1 MVKFEFKKY
10 FNKNSVMRLTYI
22 FALFLLSCNPKA
34 QDSVTKSDNG
44 LKTEFTL
51 PKKLKEVS
59 GIALSQNQK
68 TIWAI
73 EDAGN
78 KNVVYGL
85 NRKGELITDVL
96 VENAENNDWEDI
108 TKDRAGNIYIGD
120 FGNNENDR
128 QNLSIL
134 KLDLKRDAQKSTNVI
149 QTTKFHYEGQT
160 EFPPKKSKLL
170 YDCEAFVEKD
180 GNFYL
185 FTKNRSKGFDGT
197 FLVFQIP
204 NKEGDFEAK
213 LVGKLKLEGG
223 YNDAAITSA
232 AINSKNQIVL
242 LTHKNIHVLSGFT
255 TDDFNSAKIQKIPLQ
270 HNSQKEAVVFVDDK
284 TMLIADEKDKK
295 TGGNVY
301 RFSLK

>member
-1 MVKFEFKKY
+1 
-10 FNKNSVMRLTYI
+10 MRILVV
-22 FALFLLSCNPKA
+22 FAFMLMSCNPKA
-34 QDSVTKSDNG
+34 QDSVKKSQED
-44 LKTEFTL
+44 LKTEFSL

-59 GIALSQNQK
+59 GIVLSQDQK

-85 NRKGELITDVL
+85 NRKGELVTDVL
-96 VENAENNDWEDI
+96 VENVENNDWEDI
-108 TKDRAGNIYIGD
+108 TKDAAGNIYIGD

-134 KLDLKRDAQKSTNVI
+134 KLDLKNDSQKSTKAI

-160 EFPPKKSKLL
+160 EFPPKKSNLL

-180 GNFYL
+180 GSFYL

-223 YNDAAITSA
+223 YSDAAITSA
-232 AINSKNQIVL
+232 AINSKNEIVL

-255 TDDFNSAKIQKIPLQ
+255 ANDFNSAKIQKLPLN

-284 TMLIADEKDKK
+284 TLLIADEKDKK
-295 TGGNVY
+295 EGGNVY
-301 RFSLK
+301 KFSL

>member
-1 MVKFEFKKY
+1 
-10 FNKNSVMRLTYI
+10 MRILI
-22 FALFLLSCNPKA
+22 VFASILLSCNPKA
-34 QDSVTKSDNG
+34 KDSVTTSQED
-44 LKTEFTL
+44 LKTEFSL

-59 GIALSQNQK
+59 GIALSQDQK

-85 NRKGELITDVL
+85 NRQGELINDVL
-96 VENAENNDWEDI
+96 VENADNNDWEDI
-108 TKDRAGNIYIGD
+108 TKDAAGNIYIGD

-134 KLDLKRDAQKSTNVI
+134 KLDLKSDSQKSTKVI

-160 EFPPKKSKLL
+160 EFPPKKSNLL

-180 GNFYL
+180 GSFYL

-223 YNDAAITSA
+223 YSDAAITSA
-232 AINSKNQIVL
+232 TINSKGQIVL
-242 LTHKNIHVLSGFT
+242 LNHKNINVISGFT
-255 TDDFNSAKIQKIPLQ
+255 ANDFSSAKIQKISLN
-270 HNSQKEAVVFVDDK
+270 HNSQKEAIVFVDDK
-284 TMLIADEKDKK
+284 TLLIADEKDKQ

-301 RFSLK
+301 NFTL

>member
-1 MVKFEFKKY
+1 M
-10 FNKNSVMRLTYI
+10 
-22 FALFLLSCNPKA
+22 SCNPKT
-34 QDSVTKSDNG
+34 QNEKVENDS
-44 LKTEFTL
+44 LKTEFSL

-59 GIALSQNQK
+59 GIALSQDQK

-85 NRKGELITDVL
+85 NRQGDLTTDVL

-108 TKDRAGNIYIGD
+108 TKDAVGNIYIGD

-128 QNLSIL
+128 QNLSII
-134 KLDLKRDAQKSTNVI
+134 KLDLKTDSQKSTKVI

-160 EFPPKKSKLL
+160 EFPPKKSNLL

-180 GNFYL
+180 GSFYL

-204 NKEGDFEAK
+204 NQEGDFEAK
-213 LVGKLKLEGG
+213 LIGKLKLEGG

-232 AINSKNQIVL
+232 AINSKNQVVL
-242 LTHKNIHVLSGFT
+242 LNHKNINILSGFT
-255 TDDFNSAKIQKIPLQ
+255 ANDFSAAKIQKISLN

-284 TMLIADEKDKK
+284 TLLIADEKDKK

-301 RFSLK
+301 QFSLK

>member
-1 MVKFEFKKY
+1 
-10 FNKNSVMRLTYI
+10 MRILVV
-22 FALFLLSCNPKA
+22 FAFILLSCNPKA
-34 QDSVTKSDNG
+34 QDSVTQSQDD
-44 LKTEFTL
+44 LKTEFSL

-59 GIALSQNQK
+59 GIALSQDQK

-85 NRKGELITDVL
+85 NRQGEQIADVL

-108 TKDRAGNIYIGD
+108 TKDAAGNIYIGD

-134 KLDLKRDAQKSTNVI
+134 KLDLKTDSQKSTKVI

-160 EFPPKKSKLL
+160 EFPPKKSNLL

-180 GNFYL
+180 GSFYL

-223 YNDAAITSA
+223 YSDAAITSA
-232 AINSKNQIVL
+232 TINSKNQIVL
-242 LTHKNIHVLSGFT
+242 LNHRNINVLSGFT
-255 TDDFNSAKIQKIPLQ
+255 SNDFNSAKIQKIPLN
-270 HNSQKEAVVFVDDK
+270 HDSQKEAVVFVDDK
-284 TMLIADEKDKK
+284 TVLIVDEKDKK

-301 RFSLK
+301 QFSLK

>member
-1 MVKFEFKKY
+1 M
-10 FNKNSVMRLTYI
+10 NILSAICSL
-22 FALFLLSCNPKA
+22 LFIGCNPKKNDSEA
-34 QDSVTKSDNG
+34 KSQDD
-44 LKTEFTL
+44 LKTEFSL
-51 PKKLKEVS
+51 PKKLREVS
-59 GIALSQNQK
+59 GIALSQDQK

-85 NRKGELITDVL
+85 NRKGELINDVL

-108 TKDRAGNIYIGD
+108 TKDAAGNIYIGD
-120 FGNNENDR
+120 FGNNDNDR

-134 KLDLKRDAQKSTNVI
+134 KLDLNNPSQTTTKVT

-160 EFPPKKSKLL
+160 EFPPKKSNLL

-180 GNFYL
+180 GSFYL

-204 NKEGDFEAK
+204 NQEGDFEAK
-213 LVGKLKLEGG
+213 LVGKLKLEGSFD
-223 YNDAAITSA
+223 DAAITSA
-232 AINSKNQIVL
+232 SINSKNQVVL
-242 LTHKNIHVLSGFT
+242 LTHKNVFLV
-255 TDDFNSAKIQKIPLQ
+255 SALFENNFKNYAIQKMSLN

-284 TMLIADEKDKK
+284 TLLIVDEKDKNE
-295 TGGNVY
+295 GGNVY
-301 RFSLK
+301 QFKL

>member
-1 MVKFEFKKY
+1 MRILVVFA
-10 FNKNSVMRLTYI
+10 VMLM
-22 FALFLLSCNPKA
+22 SCNPKA
-34 QDSVTKSDNG
+34 QDSVTKSQED
-44 LKTEFTL
+44 LKTEFSL

-59 GIALSQNQK
+59 GIALSQDQK

-85 NRKGELITDVL
+85 SRQGKLVNDVL

-108 TKDRAGNIYIGD
+108 TKDAAGNIYIGD

-134 KLDLKRDAQKSTNVI
+134 KLDLKNDSQKSTKVI

-160 EFPPKKSKLL
+160 EFPPKKSTLL

-180 GNFYL
+180 GSFYL

-204 NKEGDFEAK
+204 NKEGNFEAK

-223 YNDAAITSA
+223 YSDAAITSA
-232 AINSKNQIVL
+232 AINSKNEIVL

-255 TDDFNSAKIQKIPLQ
+255 ANDFNSAKIQKMPLN

-284 TMLIADEKDKK
+284 TLLIADEKDKK
-295 TGGNVY
+295 EGGNVY
-301 RFSLK
+301 QFSLK

>member
-1 MVKFEFKKY
+1 MHIL
-10 FNKNSVMRLTYI
+10 SAICSLI
-22 FALFLLSCNPKA
+22 FVGCNPKTENI
-34 QDSVTKSDNG
+34 QTKEDT
-44 LKTEFTL
+44 LKTEFSL

-59 GIALSQNQK
+59 GIVISQDQK

-85 NRKGELITDVL
+85 NRQGELMTDVL
-96 VENAENNDWEDI
+96 VENTENNDWEDI
-108 TKDRAGNIYIGD
+108 TKDAAGNIYIGD
-120 FGNNENDR
+120 FGNNDNDR

-134 KLDLKRDAQKSTNVI
+134 KLDLKTDSQATTKVT
-149 QTTKFHYEGQT
+149 QTTKFRYEGQT
-160 EFPPKKSKLL
+160 EFPPKKSNLL

-180 GNFYL
+180 GSFYL

-213 LVGKLKLEGG
+213 LVGKLKLEGS
-223 YNDAAITSA
+223 YSDAAITSA
-232 AINSKNQIVL
+232 SINSKNEIVL

-255 TDDFNSAKIQKIPLQ
+255 PNDFNSAKIQKISLD

-284 TMLIADEKDKK
+284 TLLIADEKDKN

-301 RFSLK
+301 QFSLK

>member
-1 MVKFEFKKY
+1 MRILVVFA
-10 FNKNSVMRLTYI
+10 VMLM
-22 FALFLLSCNPKA
+22 SCNPKA
-34 QDSVTKSDNG
+34 QDSVTKSQED
-44 LKTEFTL
+44 LKTEFSL

-59 GIALSQNQK
+59 GIALSQDQK

-85 NRKGELITDVL
+85 NRQGELVNDVL

-108 TKDRAGNIYIGD
+108 TKDAAGNIYIGD

-134 KLDLKRDAQKSTNVI
+134 KLDLKSDSQKSTKVI

-160 EFPPKKSKLL
+160 EFPPKKSNLL

-180 GNFYL
+180 GSFYL

-213 LVGKLKLEGG
+213 LIGKLKLEGG
-223 YNDAAITSA
+223 YSDAAITSA
-232 AINSKNQIVL
+232 AINSKNEIVL

-255 TDDFNSAKIQKIPLQ
+255 ANDFNSAKIQKFPLN

-284 TMLIADEKDKK
+284 TLLIADEKDKK
-295 TGGNVY
+295 EGGNVY
-301 RFSLK
+301 QFSLK

>member
-1 MVKFEFKKY
+1 M
-10 FNKNSVMRLTYI
+10 YI
-22 FALFLLSCNPKA
+22 LYAICSLVFIGCNPKTEKVQA
-34 QDSVTKSDNG
+34 TEDT
-44 LKTEFTL
+44 LKKEFSL

-59 GIALSQNQK
+59 GMALSQDQK
-68 TIWAI
+68 MIWAI

-85 NRKGELITDVL
+85 NRQGELTTDVL

-108 TKDRAGNIYIGD
+108 TKDAAGNIYIGD

-134 KLDLKRDAQKSTNVI
+134 KLDLKTDSQKSTKVI

-160 EFPPKKSKLL
+160 EFPPKKSNLL

-180 GNFYL
+180 GSFYL

-197 FLVFQIP
+197 FLIFQIP

-213 LVGKLKLEGG
+213 LVGKLKLEGS
-223 YNDAAITSA
+223 YSDAAITSA
-232 AINSKNQIVL
+232 TINSKNEIVL
-242 LTHKNIHVLSGFT
+242 LNHKNINVLSGFT
-255 TDDFNSAKIQKIPLQ
+255 ATDFSSAKIQKISLN

-284 TMLIADEKDKK
+284 TLLIADEKDKK

-301 RFSLK
+301 QFSLK

>member
-1 MVKFEFKKY
+1 MKM
-10 FNKNSVMRLTYI
+10 NI
-22 FALFLLSCNPKA
+22 FCTVSAMLLLSCNPKNPSEKTE
-34 QDSVTKSDNG
+34 QDS
-44 LKTEFTL
+44 LKTEFSL

-59 GIALSQNQK
+59 GIALSQDQK

-85 NRKGELITDVL
+85 NRQGELTTDVL

-108 TKDRAGNIYIGD
+108 TKDASGNIYIGD

-134 KLDLKRDAQKSTNVI
+134 KLDLKSDSQKSTKVI

-160 EFPPKKSKLL
+160 EFPPKKSNLL

-180 GNFYL
+180 GSFYL

-223 YNDAAITSA
+223 YSDAAITSA
-232 AINSKNQIVL
+232 TINSKNQIVL
-242 LTHKNIHVLSGFT
+242 LNHKNINVLSGFT
-255 TDDFNSAKIQKIPLQ
+255 ANDFSTAKIQKIALN

-284 TMLIADEKDKK
+284 TLLIADEKDKK

-301 RFSLK
+301 NFKL

>member
-1 MVKFEFKKY
+1 M
-10 FNKNSVMRLTYI
+10 NILSAICSL
-22 FALFLLSCNPKA
+22 LFIGCNPKKNDSEA
-34 QDSVTKSDNG
+34 KSQDD
-44 LKTEFTL
+44 LKTEFSL
-51 PKKLKEVS
+51 PKKLREVS
-59 GIALSQNQK
+59 GIALSQDQK

-85 NRKGELITDVL
+85 NRKGELINDVL

-108 TKDRAGNIYIGD
+108 TKDAAGNIYIGD
-120 FGNNENDR
+120 FGNNDNDR

-134 KLDLKRDAQKSTNVI
+134 KLDLNNPSQTTTKVT

-160 EFPPKKSKLL
+160 EFPPKKSNLL

-180 GNFYL
+180 GSFYL

-204 NKEGDFEAK
+204 NQEGDFEAK
-213 LVGKLKLEGG
+213 LVGKLKLEGSFD
-223 YNDAAITSA
+223 DAAITSA
-232 AINSKNQIVL
+232 SINSKNQVVL
-242 LTHKNIHVLSGFT
+242 LTHKNVFLV
-255 TDDFNSAKIQKIPLQ
+255 SALFENNFKNYAIQKMSLN

-284 TMLIADEKDKK
+284 TLLIVDEKDKNE
-295 TGGNVY
+295 GGNVY

>member
-1 MVKFEFKKY
+1 MK
-10 FNKNSVMRLTYI
+10 I
-22 FALFLLSCNPKA
+22 HILSAICSLVLIGCNPKTEKTQA
-34 QDSVTKSDNG
+34 TEDA
-44 LKTEFTL
+44 LKTEFSL

-59 GIALSQNQK
+59 GIALSQDQK

-85 NRKGELITDVL
+85 NRQGELITDVL

-108 TKDRAGNIYIGD
+108 TKDATGSIYIGD

-134 KLDLKRDAQKSTNVI
+134 KLDLKTDSQKSTKVI

-160 EFPPKKSKLL
+160 EFPPKKSNLL

-180 GNFYL
+180 GSFYL

-223 YNDAAITSA
+223 YSDAAITSA
-232 AINSKNQIVL
+232 TINSKNQIVL
-242 LTHKNIHVLSGFT
+242 LNHKNINVLSAFT
-255 TDDFNSAKIQKIPLQ
+255 ANDFSSAKIQKTPLN
-270 HNSQKEAVVFVDDK
+270 HNSQKEAIVFVDDK
-284 TMLIADEKDKK
+284 TLLIADEKDKK

-301 RFSLK
+301 QFSLK

>member
-1 MVKFEFKKY
+1 MRILVVFA
-10 FNKNSVMRLTYI
+10 VMLM
-22 FALFLLSCNPKA
+22 SCNPKA
-34 QDSVTKSDNG
+34 QDSVTKSQED
-44 LKTEFTL
+44 LKTEFSL

-59 GIALSQNQK
+59 GIALSQDQK

-85 NRKGELITDVL
+85 NRQGELVNDVL
-96 VENAENNDWEDI
+96 VENSENNDWEDI
-108 TKDRAGNIYIGD
+108 TKDTAGNIYIGD

-134 KLDLKRDAQKSTNVI
+134 KLDLKSDSQRSTKVI

-160 EFPPKKSKLL
+160 EFPPKKSNLL

-180 GNFYL
+180 GSFYL

-213 LVGKLKLEGG
+213 LIGKLKLEGG
-223 YNDAAITSA
+223 YSDAAITSA
-232 AINSKNQIVL
+232 AINSKNEIVL

-255 TDDFNSAKIQKIPLQ
+255 ANDFNSAKIQKMPLN

-284 TMLIADEKDKK
+284 TLLIADEKDKK
-295 TGGNVY
+295 EGGNVY
-301 RFSLK
+301 RFTL

>member
-1 MVKFEFKKY
+1 M
-10 FNKNSVMRLTYI
+10 
-22 FALFLLSCNPKA
+22 LLSCNPKA
-34 QDSVTKSDNG
+34 QDSVTKSQDD
-44 LKTEFTL
+44 LKTEFSL

-59 GIALSQNQK
+59 GIALSQDQK

-85 NRKGELITDVL
+85 NRQGELIADVL

-108 TKDRAGNIYIGD
+108 TKDAAGNIYIGD

-134 KLDLKRDAQKSTNVI
+134 KLDLKTESQNSSKVI

-160 EFPPKKSKLL
+160 EFPPKKSNLL

-180 GNFYL
+180 GSFYL

-223 YNDAAITSA
+223 YTDAAITSA
-232 AINSKNQIVL
+232 SINSKNQIVL
-242 LTHKNIHVLSGFT
+242 LNHKNINILSGFT
-255 TDDFNSAKIQKIPLQ
+255 ANDFSSAKIQKIPLN
-270 HNSQKEAVVFVDDK
+270 HNSQKEAIVFVDDK
-284 TMLIADEKDKK
+284 TLLIADEKDKK
-295 TGGNVY
+295 IGGNVY
-301 RFSLK
+301 QFSLK

>member
-1 MVKFEFKKY
+1 
-10 FNKNSVMRLTYI
+10 MRILVV
-22 FALFLLSCNPKA
+22 FAFMLMSCNPKA
-34 QDSVTKSDNG
+34 QDSVTKSQED
-44 LKTEFTL
+44 LKTEFSL

-59 GIALSQNQK
+59 GIALSQDQK

-85 NRKGELITDVL
+85 NRQGELVNDVL
-96 VENAENNDWEDI
+96 VENAQNNDWEDI
-108 TKDRAGNIYIGD
+108 TKDAAGNIYIGD

-134 KLDLKRDAQKSTNVI
+134 KLDLKSDSQKSTKVI
-149 QTTKFHYEGQT
+149 QTTKFHYQGQT
-160 EFPPKKSKLL
+160 EFPPKKSNLL
-170 YDCEAFVEKD
+170 YDCEAFIEKD

-213 LVGKLKLEGG
+213 LIGKLKLEGAYG
-223 YNDAAITSA
+223 DAAITSA
-232 AINSKNQIVL
+232 AINSKNEIVL

-255 TDDFNSAKIQKIPLQ
+255 ANDFNSVKIQKVPLN

-284 TMLIADEKDKK
+284 TLLIADEKDKK
-295 TGGNVY
+295 EGGNVY
-301 RFSLK
+301 QFSLK

>member
-1 MVKFEFKKY
+1 MKM
-10 FNKNSVMRLTYI
+10 NI
-22 FALFLLSCNPKA
+22 LFTISTLLFVSCNPKTENTQS
-34 QDSVTKSDNG
+34 QDNN
-44 LKTEFTL
+44 LKVEFSL

-59 GIALSQNQK
+59 GIALSQDQK

-85 NRKGELITDVL
+85 NRQGELTTDVL

-108 TKDRAGNIYIGD
+108 TKDAAGNIYVGD

-134 KLDLKRDAQKSTNVI
+134 KLDLKTDSQKSTKVI

-160 EFPPKKSKLL
+160 EFPPKKSNLL

-204 NKEGDFEAK
+204 NKDGDFEAK

-223 YNDAAITSA
+223 YDDAAITSA
-232 AINSKNQIVL
+232 SINYKNQIVL
-242 LTHKNIHVLSGFT
+242 LTHKNIHVLSGFSAN
-255 TDDFNSAKIQKIPLQ
+255 DFGSTKIQKISLD

-284 TMLIADEKDKK
+284 TLLIADEKDKSE
-295 TGGNVY
+295 GGNVY
-301 RFSLK
+301 LFEL

>member
-1 MVKFEFKKY
+1 MK
-10 FNKNSVMRLTYI
+10 MHILTAICSLI
-22 FALFLLSCNPKA
+22 FIGCNPKTENT
-34 QDSVTKSDNG
+34 QVKEDS
-44 LKTEFTL
+44 LKTEFSL

-59 GIALSQNQK
+59 GIALSQDQK

-85 NRKGELITDVL
+85 NRQGELTTDVL

-108 TKDRAGNIYIGD
+108 TKDAAGNIYIGD

-134 KLDLKRDAQKSTNVI
+134 KLDLKTDSQKSTKVI

-160 EFPPKKSKLL
+160 EFPPKKSNLL

-204 NKEGDFEAK
+204 NKEGEFEAK

-223 YNDAAITSA
+223 YTDAAITSA
-232 AINSKNQIVL
+232 TINSKNQIVL
-242 LTHKNIHVLSGFT
+242 LNHKNINVLSGFT
-255 TDDFNSAKIQKIPLQ
+255 ANDFSSAKIQKIPLN

-284 TMLIADEKDKK
+284 TLLIADEKDKK

-301 RFSLK
+301 QFSLK